1 MLSARKVFITLLV
14 CIACLLVM
22 QGVVVADRL
31 DKDATVNWTLYQLF
45 NFDEESSVPV
55 WFSAIAL
62 VACAVLLAAIA
73 RDAFRRRDTAARYW
87 ALLGFIFLFLS
98 FDEAA
103 AIHEQLIP
111 LGRSLVPTGGAFYF
125 AWIIP
130 YGIAL
135 AVLLVVLVPFLRAL
149 PRQTLWLFLF
159 SGALYVGGAIGL
171 EMAGGAVISAAGIG
185 GSLPAYHL
193 IATAEETLEM
203 VGVATFIYA
212 LIRHMADENIGLAL
226 TFGR

>member
-1 MLSARKVFITLLV
+1 MLSARKIFITLLL
-14 CIACLLVM
+14 CIAALVVM
-22 QGVVVADRL
+22 QAVVVVDRL
-31 DKDATVNWTLYQLF
+31 NHDTSVNWTLYQLF

-62 VACAVLLAAIA
+62 VACAALLAAIA
-73 RDAFRRRDTAARYW
+73 RHAFKRQDKGARYW

-111 LGRSLVPTGGAFYF
+111 LGRRLVPTGGAFYF

-135 AVLLVVLVPFLRAL
+135 AVLLVVLVPFLKSL
-149 PRQTLWLFLF
+149 PRQTMWLFLF
-159 SGALYVGGAIGL
+159 AGALYVGGAIGL
-171 EMAGGAVISAAGIG
+171 EMVGGAVISAAGIG

-193 IATAEETLEM
+193 VATAEETLEM
-203 VGVATFIYA
+203 LGIATFIYA
-212 LIRHMADENIGLAL
+212 LIRYMAEQNIVVNLR
-226 TFGR
+226 FGR